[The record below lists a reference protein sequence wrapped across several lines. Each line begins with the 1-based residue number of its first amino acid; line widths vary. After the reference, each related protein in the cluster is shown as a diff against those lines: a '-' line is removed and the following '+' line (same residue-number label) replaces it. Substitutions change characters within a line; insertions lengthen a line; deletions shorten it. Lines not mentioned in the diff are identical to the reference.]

1 MRKLIAKLVNG
12 EISRRDF
19 ATRILGMGFGMM
31 TVESILETVPVAE
44 GKTSSHPAKNLETF
58 RAEPFSEKTPYEQW
72 IEKEGVPVHDGYFVP
87 NVRTAELKPW
97 RRLGANGAIIN
108 LEGAEATDG
117 AYLCEIAPAAA
128 TNPQRYLFEESIYVL
143 DGEGETTVWHENR
156 PRQTFKWK
164 KGTLFSPPRNT
175 WRIHKNTGRVPAR
188 FISVTDL
195 PLVMDLY
202 HNADF
207 IFNNDFI
214 FRDRY
219 DNQPD
224 YFTINQSKM
233 KIAGSAATF
242 GEGEKGAVGVLDTGL
257 IPNLNELQ
265 LYVAK
270 ARGLKNKSAEVI
282 LSDNSMQTHVSEF
295 ETGTYKRA
303 HRHGPGSHVLALGG
317 VGYSLMW
324 TVAPK
329 YSEAPKQVR
338 VDWKDGTLFVPPDR
352 WFHQHFNTG
361 PDPAKYMAT
370 TWIGGKYWVK
380 ALGGGGRTH
389 RLNTISFR
397 HGGNMIDYGDEDPA
411 VRATFADEL
420 KKNGIEFGMWDKAYV
435 RGKR

>member
-1 MRKLIAKLVNG
+1 MRKLLAKLING

-19 ATRILGMGFGMM
+19 TARMLGMGFGMM
-31 TVESILETVPVAE
+31 TVESILDNAVLGNDKKRGRASV
-44 GKTSSHPAKNLETF
+44 GVETF

-72 IEKEGVPVHDGYFVP
+72 IETEGVPVHTGFSVAD
-87 NVRTAELKPW
+87 VRAAELKPW
-97 RRLGANGAIIN
+97 KRLGAKGAIIN

-117 AYLCEIAPAAA
+117 AYLCEIDPSASS
-128 TNPQRYLFEESIYVL
+128 NPQRYMFEESIFVL

-156 PRQTFKWK
+156 PKQTFKWK
-164 KGTLFSPPRNT
+164 KGTLFSPPLNT
-175 WRIHKNTGRVPAR
+175 WRIHKNTGRVQAR

-207 IFNNDFI
+207 IFNNDFV

-257 IPNLNELQ
+257 IPDLNELQ
-265 LYVAK
+265 LYAAR

-295 ETGTYKRA
+295 EVGTYKRA
-303 HRHGPGSHVLALGG
+303 HRHGPGSHVLSMGG
-317 VGYSLMW
+317 VGYTLMW
-324 TVAPK
+324 TSVSK
-329 YSEAPKQVR
+329 YSESPKKVR
-338 VDWKDGTLFVPPDR
+338 VDWKEGTLFVPPDR

-361 PDPAKYMAT
+361 ENSAKYMAT

-380 ALGGGGRTH
+380 GMGGGGRTH
-389 RLNTISFR
+389 RLNTVPF
-397 HGGNMIDYGDEDPA
+397 HAGGNMIDYSDEDPII
-411 VRATFADEL
+411 REMFDADL
-420 KKNGIEFGMWDKAYV
+420 KKHGV
-435 RGKR
+435 RPRMPEKKG